1 MVINRKSSPQKK
13 GKQRLFYF
21 VFFIIFFCFF
31 LLWPLLQIFNAG
43 KKLASE
49 VKYFKDGVLLQNLPQ
64 MQNALTQMG
73 TTAREMRTAA
83 NFLVW
88 LKLVPL
94 FNGYYDDLV
103 NLSEAAEK
111 GSVLGQEVLRTI
123 APVGESIGLSPMGER
138 KPLGGQERLVGL
150 TTVTPLLAEV
160 YESFAQQLKEINKR
174 TERINPNRYPEKIGG
189 QAVRPLLSGL
199 KDTVAYLAEN
209 HEDVKNLLLVVPGLL
224 GADGGKNYLI
234 LFQNDK
240 ELRPTG
246 GFWTAYALFRLEKGR
261 IVSIQAGDIYF
272 LDIDNRVAY
281 YPPAPEVISK
291 YLKLDKWYIRDTNL
305 SPDYRQSVETFNEF
319 WERVPGVPAVDGV
332 FAIDTSFVQGML
344 GLLGEIKIPNYET
357 FTSENVVYQLELIA
371 NILGSREEKRAG
383 RKDIIGILMREMLNK
398 AFALP
403 ANRYDKLIAEVLTLM
418 QRKHFLLYFRDA
430 VAQSLAERYNFAGR
444 VVNFPGDYLL
454 VNDANFAGRKGNLY
468 VKEKVSKEVK
478 VLGGGKEVVSTVVVD
493 YENTG
498 AYNADLN
505 TGYRDYVRL
514 YVPEGAE
521 LLAADGSLEPVVS
534 GQELGKTYF
543 AAYMAVDPLKKAKLT
558 VTYRLPVSI
567 LEGKTYRLL
576 IQKQPGTDGQVYT
589 LNVSGRKEEFELD
602 TDRLIEVSL

>member
-1 MVINRKSSPQKK
+1 MALSERSKLPREAKK
-13 GKQRLFYF
+13 RVLYFFLFV
-21 VFFIIFFCFF
+21 VFICVF
-31 LLWPLLQIFNAG
+31 LLWPALQIFNAG
-43 KKLASE
+43 KKLSFE

-64 MQNALTQMG
+64 MQNALGQVEG
-73 TTAREMRTAA
+73 TSREIRTLA
-83 NFLVW
+83 NFLLW
-88 LKLVPL
+88 LKVVPFL
-94 FNGYYDDLV
+94 NSYYGDLV
-103 NLSEAAEK
+103 NLSEAAEE
-111 GSVLGQEVLRTI
+111 GAVLGRRVLQTI
-123 APVGESIGLSPMGER
+123 APVGDSIGLSLTGEK
-138 KPLGGQERLVGL
+138 KPLGGQERLAGL
-150 TTVTPLLAEV
+150 TKVTPLLAEN
-160 YESFAQQLKEINKR
+160 YDSFSQQLGEVNKR
-174 TERINPNRYPEKIGG
+174 LARLDPKRYPEKVGG
-189 QAVRPLLSGL
+189 QPVRPLLASL
-199 KDTVAYLAEN
+199 REAISYLAEN
-209 HEDVKNLLLVVPGLL
+209 QGDVKSLLKTVPELL
-224 GADGGKNYLI
+224 GADGGKNYLV

-281 YPPAPEVISK
+281 YPPPPEVISK

-305 SPDYRQSVETFNEF
+305 SPDYRQAVETFNEF
-319 WERVPGVPAVDGV
+319 WARVPGVPKVDGV
-332 FAIDTSFVQGML
+332 LAIDTSFVQGL
-344 GLLGEIKIPNYET
+344 LELLGEIKVPNYET

-403 ANRYDKLIAEVLTLM
+403 ANKYDKLIAEVLNLA
-418 QRKHFLLYFRDA
+418 QRKHFLFYFRDA
-430 VAQSLAERYNFAGR
+430 VAQDLVEKYNFAGR
-444 VVNFPGDYLL
+444 VVNFSGDYLL

-468 VKEKVSKEVK
+468 VKERVSKEVK
-478 VLGGGKEVVSTVVVD
+478 VLGGGREVVSTVTVD

-498 AYNADLN
+498 SYNADLN

-521 LLAADGSLEPVVS
+521 LLDSAGSLEPVVS

-558 VTYRLPVSI
+558 VTYRLPLSV

-576 IQKQPGTDGQVYT
+576 IQKQPGTDGQIYT
-589 LNVSGRKEEFELD
+589 LNVSGRKEKFELD
-602 TDRLIEVSL
+602 TDRLIEVTL